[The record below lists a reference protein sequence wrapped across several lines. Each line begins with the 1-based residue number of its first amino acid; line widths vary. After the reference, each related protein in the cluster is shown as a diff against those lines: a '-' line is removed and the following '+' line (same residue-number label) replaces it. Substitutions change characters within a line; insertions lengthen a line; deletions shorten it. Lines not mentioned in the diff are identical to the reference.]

1 MKIYDTIIIYTFY
14 STLERERERERAH
27 GMKDNN
33 AEALLIKELGDKV
46 SSALVNIYIYRYI
59 YIDIYYRYIL

>member
-14 STLERERERERAH
+14 STLERERERAH

-46 SSALVNIYIYRYI
+46 SSALVNIYIY
-59 YIDIYYRYIL
+59 IDIYI